1 MRLFKVN
8 YQKQEDEELMR
19 MVAKGDQRAFDEIYN
34 RYAAKLTYYFTSKLK
49 HDKEKGEDFIH
60 DLFAKLIDR
69 PELFDPNKKFKTWIY
84 SVANNMC
91 INEYKKMAVRSN
103 TTNGVSQDLPI
114 ASHEKAV
121 EEQVYE
127 SDFAND
133 LDDVLKELD
142 DKHSEV
148 FVLRHVD
155 GMSVKEVAEVLDV
168 SAGTVKSRLFY
179 ATKKVA
185 SHLAIYNPK
194 QEAR

>member
-8 YQKQEDEELMR
+8 YQREEDEDLMR
-19 MVAKGDQRAFDEIYN
+19 MVSKGDQRAFDEIYN
-34 RYAAKLTYYFTSKLK
+34 RYASKLAFYFARKLK

-69 PELFDPNKKFKTWIY
+69 PELFDPSKKFKTWIY

-103 TTNGVSQDLPI
+103 TTNGISQDLPV

-121 EEQVYE
+121 EEQVHE
-127 SDFAND
+127 NDFSND
-133 LDDVLKELD
+133 LQNVLKDLD

-155 GMSVKEVAEVLDV
+155 GMSVKEVAETLNI
-168 SAGTVKSRLFY
+168 SSGTVKSRLFY

-185 SHLAIYNPK
+185 GQLAFYNPK
-194 QEAR
+194 QYAE